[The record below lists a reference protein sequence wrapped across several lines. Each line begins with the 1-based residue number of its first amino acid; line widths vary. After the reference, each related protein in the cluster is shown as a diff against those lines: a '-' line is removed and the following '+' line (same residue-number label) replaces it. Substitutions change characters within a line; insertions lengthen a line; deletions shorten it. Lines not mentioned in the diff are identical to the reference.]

1 MKAMP
6 VDSYHQDLP
15 ASQIPW
21 EEQLHRIKRCGR
33 HLRKFMARYFCE
45 PQTAQQYQQRESLMA
60 QLDTFEDKCNRLS
73 HLLRKREKVWQTL
86 ADEIKALYKDFGSLE
101 HKVHAYREHA

>member
-1 MKAMP
+1 MS
-6 VDSYHQDLP
+6 VESYHQDLP
-15 ASQIPW
+15 ASQIPR
-21 EEQLHRIKRCGR
+21 EEQLQRIKRCGR

-73 HLLRKREKVWQTL
+73 QLLRKREKVWQTL
-86 ADEIKALYKDFGSLE
+86 ADEINLLYEDFGSLE
-101 HKVHAYREHA
+101 NKIHAYREHA